1 MSRRRRQIQD
11 HMQADGDGS
20 FELDLSPM
28 LSLMVCLIPIMLLAT
43 VFLKVT
49 IIESD
54 IPQVVE
60 KAIQEDRDKKDRDIL
75 IKLVMMKDRG
85 FELKVT
91 IDGKTATNLNIPKKQ
106 NEWDLT
112 SLHNQLAKVKQ
123 QHPKIFRLDLTPAV
137 DIKYDEIIKVIDEA
151 RSLSKDDPKVYLEN
165 EEKKKVAID
174 VMFPDVVF
182 GNVIE
187 G

>member
-1 MSRRRRQIQD
+1 MSRRKRQIQD
-11 HMQADGDGS
+11 HMQADGEAS

-49 IIESD
+49 IVETD

-60 KAIQEDRDKKDRDIL
+60 KAIEEDRKKKDRDIL
-75 IKLVMMKDRG
+75 IKVVMMKDTG
-85 FELKVT
+85 FQLKVT
-91 IDGKTATNLNIPKKQ
+91 IDGKSAKNVTIPKKQ
-106 NEWDLT
+106 EQWDLD
-112 SLHNQLAKVKQ
+112 SLHQQLVQVKQ
-123 QHPKIFRLDLTPAV
+123 QFPKIFRLDLTPAP

-151 RSLSKDDPKVYLEN
+151 RSLKSDDPKVYLEN
-165 EEKKKVAID
+165 EENKKVAID